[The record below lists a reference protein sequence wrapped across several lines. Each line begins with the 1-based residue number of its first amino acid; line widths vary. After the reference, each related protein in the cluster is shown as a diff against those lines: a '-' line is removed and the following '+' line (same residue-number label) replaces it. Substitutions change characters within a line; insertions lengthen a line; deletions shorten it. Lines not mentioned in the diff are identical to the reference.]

1 MMTFALGVEYADG
14 SGAET
19 VASVPDFIA
28 FERKYDRPG
37 AQALMG
43 QDGQPRIEWLL
54 FMAWH
59 SIKRGKSD
67 TPDFDEW
74 CEKVVGV
81 RLGKEEELPPLESAA
96 PIGS

>member
-1 MMTFALGVEYADG
+1 MMTISLGVQYADE

-28 FERKYDRPG
+28 FERQYDRPG
-37 AQALMG
+37 AQALLG

-54 FMAWH
+54 FLAWH
-59 SIKRGKSD
+59 SIKRAKPE
-67 TPDFDEW
+67 TADFDEW
-74 CEKVVGV
+74 SQKVAGV
-81 RLGKEEELPPLESAA
+81 RIGKEEEVAPLESKA